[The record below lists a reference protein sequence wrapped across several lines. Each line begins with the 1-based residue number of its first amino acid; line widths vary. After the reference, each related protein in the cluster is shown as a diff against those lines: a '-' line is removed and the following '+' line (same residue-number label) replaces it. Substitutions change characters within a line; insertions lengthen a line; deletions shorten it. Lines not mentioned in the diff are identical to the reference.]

1 MAAHHWQRT
10 IFEAYRERKK
20 CWYVKQ
26 LAKTCELFSLLL
38 SFLSLQPF
46 LTKFL
51 VGKYAHHKKC
61 TSVSNYWDMSVFS
74 PQKTFAD
81 YKIRAKWYKSAE
93 MLITAHSCSL
103 WAGEKAQN
111 ILGAQEPNK
120 TFTASTCTPHT
131 VYISGWEYTV
141 PAYQKWIK
149 FPPNTYICG
158 QNLHEN
164 AKYST
169 FDIFFFLLC
178 KFTMNPNKNQ
188 SIILSQNHEIN
199 LI

>member
-1 MAAHHWQRT
+1 MRVMALLMHLLYGSSPLTENKFRSIQRG
-10 IFEAYRERKK
+10 EKK

-46 LTKFL
+46 LTQFL

-81 YKIRAKWYKSAE
+81 YKIQAKWYKSAE

-141 PAYQKWIK
+141 AAYQKWIK
-149 FPPNTYICG
+149 FPPNTYMWPKLTRKC
-158 QNLHEN
+158 
-164 AKYST
+164 K
-169 FDIFFFLLC
+169 IFH
-178 KFTMNPNKNQ
+178 
-188 SIILSQNHEIN
+188 I
-199 LI
+199 